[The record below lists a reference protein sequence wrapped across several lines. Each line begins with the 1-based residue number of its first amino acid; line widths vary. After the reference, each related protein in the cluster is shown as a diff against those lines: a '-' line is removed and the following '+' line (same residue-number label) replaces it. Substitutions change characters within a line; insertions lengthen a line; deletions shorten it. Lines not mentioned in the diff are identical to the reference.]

1 MFSNF
6 ARVEYLHLAINLAI
20 LVMCMAPMGAYMA
33 RVYRGQATFLTPLLT
48 WFETA
53 LYKLA
58 GVDPETG
65 MTWKTYA
72 LSALMFSG
80 LGFTALYLLLVSQ
93 KLFAGG
99 TDQTLA
105 ISPAV
110 AFSTAARFVT
120 NTRLFPPS
128 SGYVISPFNQMIGL
142 TVQNFLSAGV
152 SISVFI
158 AVTRGI
164 ARTTPGTIGNFWVD
178 LVRTLLYVLLPLS
191 LAFVLLI
198 GTAGVGDAIEAYAVA
213 HMSAATQPVGN
224 FQDIAAG
231 ETLKLTMTTAGSF
244 LNANGAHLGAVS
256 TPLTRLLDF
265 LSMLLIPSALCWIF
279 GEMIKDK
286 RQSYLIFAGAA
297 ALLVVSATA
306 SIVANGLIPPD
317 VLKFADGNAAV
328 LYCLVAVLVFTAAV
342 RRWRLGRSPSYLGHK
357 VGQFDITMAAT
368 TLLIPTIA
376 MAVIL
381 LLQGLDASPA
391 FAPAVDSLWGLGALF
406 SRFWIMIPAL
416 AIAGSFS
423 ATPVTPAGG
432 QS

>member
-1 MFSNF
+1 MFSNS

-20 LVMCMAPMGAYMA
+20 LVMCMTPMGAYMA

-48 WFETA
+48 WFESG

-58 GVDPETG
+58 GVTPSAG

-80 LGFTALYLLLVSQ
+80 LGFAALYLLLVSQ
-93 KLFAGG
+93 SLFAAG
-99 TDQTLA
+99 TDQA
-105 ISPAV
+105 ISPAA
-110 AFSTAARFVT
+110 AFSTAARFIT
-120 NTRLFPPS
+120 NTSFFPTS
-128 SGYVISPFNQMIGL
+128 GGYVISPFNQMTGL

-191 LAFVLLI
+191 LLFILLI
-198 GTAGVGDAIEAYAVA
+198 GTAGVGDAIETYAVA
-213 HMSAATQPVGN
+213 HMSSAPQPAGG
-224 FQDIAAG
+224 FQGIAAS
-231 ETLKLTMTTAGSF
+231 ETLKLTLTTAGSF
-244 LNANGAHLGAVS
+244 LNANGAHLSAVP

-265 LSMLLIPSALCWIF
+265 LSLLLIPSALCWTF

-286 RQSYLIFAGAA
+286 RQGYLILAGAA
-297 ALLVVSATA
+297 ALLVMPAA
-306 SIVANGLIPPD
+306 LSIGSNGLIRPD
-317 VLKFADGNAAV
+317 ILKFADGNAAV
-328 LYCLVAVLVFTAAV
+328 LYCLVAVLVFTAAM
-342 RRWRLGRSPSYLGHK
+342 RRWILGQSSSYLGHK

-381 LLQGLDASPA
+381 LLQGLNASSA
-391 FAPAVDSLWGLGALF
+391 FAPTVDSLWGLGTLF